1 MLTPVLS
8 LTMTM
13 DGHQSLMMP
22 SLSTE
27 EMRDEEI
34 HTIPP
39 ELQILLG
46 PAHLPAL
53 DSPPVRGESP
63 NGGLP
68 FPFPDIPKRGWK
80 EGEDRIPQPKE
91 PIIPSVQLLPNHREP
106 EEVQRGVNI
115 ALSVKCDNE
124 KMVVAVDK
132 DSFQVSA
139 VS

>member
-1 MLTPVLS
+1 
-8 LTMTM
+8 MTM